1 MRYLYAALVG
11 LSVLLTSAGQ
21 LAMKAGMHNLAA
33 APALDT
39 LVVLLSA
46 PVLAWTLGG
55 LLCYCLSLLA
65 WLAVLAR
72 YPLSLMYPLL
82 SLSYILVYVG
92 ATHWALLMEPASAR
106 RSLGTVLIAV
116 GVAVVS
122 VSMGP
127 GDRSRAGLPARSA
140 RIRRTHLHRKQ

>member
-1 MRYLYAALVG
+1 VSGSRARYIYAALVG
-11 LSVLLTSAGQ
+11 MSVLLTAAGQ

-33 APALDT
+33 AHAIHT
-39 LVVLLSA
+39 QAALLSV
-46 PVLAWTLGG
+46 PVMAWTLAG
-55 LLCYCLSLLA
+55 LLCYCLSLLV

-82 SLSYILVYVG
+82 SLSYILVYLG

-116 GVAVVS
+116 GVAIVS
-122 VSMGP
+122 VSIGG
-127 GDRSRAGLPARSA
+127 GDRPRPGLPARIP
-140 RIRRTHLHRKQ
+140 RQPR